1 MKSSLVFVTA
11 LFLPDVFAAA
21 VPSKPRLVAKRFP
34 HADSVPGNRDA
45 SSVSDGTLAYFGK
58 VAAGGDQDLKRREL
72 SEHKEIL
79 PRRAGPLIGGPS
91 TTPTSTSTPFP
102 TTTLASADGYLP
114 SDPAQS
120 FHNSLV
126 GSHPF
131 YGHGPAIATPS
142 PTPSSYIGMSDTNIT
157 FVVPAAGTVP
167 PIANA
172 TATIYAAPT
181 AECLPQPVPEAIDS
195 HGNFLPTDQQPGYN
209 GSIST
214 NGTVPGNCST
224 LSKTPQDQVIIEGHM
239 QGNTEVVEIDIIP
252 LPDNSTLNTFYG
264 AGFTPSGTP
273 TSTYLAAAAS
283 TTGPGAAMSTGTSQ
297 LVPDAGNP
305 GFTGPKVRDLRA
317 V

>member
-1 MKSSLVFVTA
+1 MKSSLLLVTA

-21 VPSKPRLVAKRFP
+21 VPSKPHLAVKRFP
-34 HADSVPGNRDA
+34 HADSAQDA

-58 VAAGGDQDLKRREL
+58 VAAGGDKDLKHREL
-72 SEHKEIL
+72 PEHKKLL
-79 PRRAGPLIGGPS
+79 PGRAGPLIGGPS
-91 TTPTSTSTPFP
+91 TTPTSTSTPFS
-102 TTTLASADGYLP
+102 TTSLASADGYLP

-142 PTPSSYIGMSDTNIT
+142 PTPSSYIGMYDTNIT
-157 FVVPAAGTVP
+157 FAVPAAGTVP

-181 AECLPQPVPEAIDS
+181 ADCPPQPVPEAIDS

-209 GSIST
+209 GSVST
-214 NGTVPGNCST
+214 NGTVPGNCSAPT
-224 LSKTPQDQVIIEGHM
+224 APTPQDQVIIEGHM
-239 QGNTEVVEIDIIP
+239 EGNTEVVEIDIIP

-273 TSTYLAAAAS
+273 TSTYLDSAAS
-283 TTGPGAAMSTGTSQ
+283 TTNGLGASMSTGTSQ